1 MAQFFVSEW
10 QKTETQTSI
19 LPDLFP
25 SIHPS
30 RLPSFRSE
38 ILPSRSPSF
47 RPYRRP
53 DFLCLFLSDIL
64 SSSLPFGRPYK
75 RLSFLLPFLF
85 FWSYFF
91 INFCLQFIGIGLP
104 SFLPSFTEDF
114 LSSFIIFQSFLSF
127 CSLSP
132 YFLPFKLLDF
142 FFFLSVIVVF
152 LSFHLSVCPKHFCC
166 LFFLFGF
173 CLNFRSE
180 GLFFNGRRKRS
191 TR

>member
-19 LPDLFP
+19 LLDYLP
-25 SIHPS
+25 SAQRSFLPG
-30 RLPSFRSE
+30 RLPSVLTDVQIS
-38 ILPSRSPSF
+38 SVSSF
-47 RPYRRP
+47 QTS
-53 DFLCLFLSDIL
+53 FLHLFLSDVRTNVFPSFCPSF
-64 SSSLPFGRPYK
+64 SSEVI
-75 RLSFLLPFLF
+75 
-85 FWSYFF
+85 FF